1 VALALVNINN
11 ASLTELKTLTGIGD
25 VKGQAIID
33 YRNNIGAFSVKE
45 DIMNVSGIGTATFDS
60 IKNNITVSGATTVIV
75 DDVDNENEVD
85 NSNQK
90 VSSSSDGSNQKEVH
104 QPVSGL
110 TLTMPK
116 IAYTG
121 QLIDFAVDPQDGT
134 NGRLVRYSWNFGDG
148 HVSAEKNP
156 SHQYVRPGTYVVVV
170 ESYFQKTVKL
180 ARRELTVLPLQLDIV
195 LRAGGGVEVVN
206 KSDEEIDLSGMTIS
220 GTGTFIFPK
229 HSILLAGASMVIDS
243 VSGPSV
249 SLWDE
254 LGRTLAFNN
263 TPPTTSMSVAAKA
276 RVSSTAS
283 SITPAVATA
292 TIPVVS
298 EEVIEP
304 SAIANTAAVADANL
318 PPTVW
323 PYLGLLAVI
332 SIGFVALF
340 GTRWS

>member
-11 ASLTELKTLTGIGD
+11 ASLAELDTLPGVGPATAQKIIDARPFSSTSDIQNVQGIGGPGS
-25 VKGQAIID
+25 KT
-33 YRNNIGAFSVKE
+33 YE
-45 DIMNVSGIGTATFDS
+45 DIIGL
-60 IKNNITVSGATTVIV
+60 ITVSGATTVTV

-85 NSNQK
+85 DSKQK
-90 VSSSSDGSNQKEVH
+90 VSSSSDGSSQKEVH

-110 TLTMPK
+110 TMTMPK

-180 ARRELTVLPLQLDIV
+180 ARQELTVLPLQLDIV

-263 TPPTTSMSVAAKA
+263 TPPTTGLSEAAKA

-304 SAIANTAAVADANL
+304 SAVVNTAAVADANL

-332 SIGFVALF
+332 SVGFVALF
-340 GTRWS
+340 GNRWS